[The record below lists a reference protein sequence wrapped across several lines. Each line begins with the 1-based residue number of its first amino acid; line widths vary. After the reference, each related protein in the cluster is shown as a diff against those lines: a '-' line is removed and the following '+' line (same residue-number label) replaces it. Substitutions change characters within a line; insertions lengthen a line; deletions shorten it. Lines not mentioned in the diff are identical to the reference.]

1 MLNFEVTSDYVKGA
15 IYKYVKG
22 GSKELCTKD
31 RIGKGGFMCN
41 LNIGIK
47 IRCLCNNINFYFE
60 QFPTVSSI
68 YHRYNTTPRSLN
80 KSFSQGVEQSS
91 INMSP
96 AGCWCCW
103 SQEEGHESW
112 FSS

>member
-1 MLNFEVTSDYVKGA
+1 MLKGLGY
-15 IYKYVKG
+15 IQICEG

-41 LNIGIK
+41 LNIEIK

-68 YHRYNTTPRSLN
+68 TDI
-80 KSFSQGVEQSS
+80 K
-91 INMSP
+91 
-96 AGCWCCW
+96 
-103 SQEEGHESW
+103 
-112 FSS
+112 